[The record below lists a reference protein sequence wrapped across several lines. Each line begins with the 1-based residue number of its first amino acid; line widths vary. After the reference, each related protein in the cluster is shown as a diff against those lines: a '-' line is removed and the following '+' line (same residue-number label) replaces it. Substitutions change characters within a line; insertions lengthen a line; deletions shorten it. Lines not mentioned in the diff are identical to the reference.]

1 MIDRLVKFDF
11 AEVESLMTVTA
22 DNILVED
29 GLLTAPG
36 LIENVAQ
43 TCAARIGYIN
53 YINNRAVKLGFIGA
67 IRDFRIHALPRVG
80 DTLETRVT
88 VREEV
93 FGLTLVDAVV
103 ACDGRTLAETEMK
116 IALSDID
123 SQKGG
128 DK

>member
-103 ACDGRTLAETEMK
+103 ACNGRTLAETEMK

>member
-67 IRDFRIHALPRVG
+67 ICDFRIHALPRVG